1 MDCKTARER
10 IEERVDGLLAPS
22 AASELEAHLASCPG
36 CAADSA
42 RASAVGPL
50 LRSDAVA
57 RARAAEP
64 RLDAMWTRVRAGI
77 SEGKAPSRA
86 SWVRDWFWLPAAVAL
101 VLLALLIYPTGSDR
115 PPFNPRHFNVSFEDV
130 ESDTAGVALVDKGE
144 DLPRVIW
151 IIEDAKSQT

>member
-1 MDCKTARER
+1 MDCMAARER
-10 IEERVDGLLAPS
+10 IEERADGLLAPS
-22 AASELEAHLASCPG
+22 AASELEAHLASCPA
-36 CAADSA
+36 CTEDSA

-50 LRSDAVA
+50 LRSYAAA

-77 SEGKAPSRA
+77 AEGEAPSRA
-86 SWVRDWFWLPAAVAL
+86 SWIRDWFWLPAAVAL
-101 VLLALLIYPTGSDR
+101 VVFALLFYPTGADR

-130 ESDTAGVALVDKGE
+130 ESDTAGVVLVDKGE